1 MDKENRTKAN
11 IFEAA
16 ARLFSEKGFTGTTL
30 RNIAGAPSVRVSE
43 TAIYRHFESKAAILD
58 EIFSVFRVLP
68 KSYIPSRSRIDV
80 YLKTDTPRQLLTR
93 FIPACKGEDALFMTQ
108 VYRIL
113 FREQFT
119 NQGARDIVNDHL
131 IGEAADSLRY
141 ALERLTQAGAIPE
154 MDAKFVSRL
163 WTMNMFT
170 IISANGFAKPNLLLA
185 DGMIDMMLTGKLPGI
200 TNNPPA

>member
-93 FIPACKGEDALFMTQ
+93 FIPACKDEDALFMTQ

-141 ALERLTQAGAIPE
+141 ALERLMEAEAIPK
-154 MDAKFVSRL
+154 MDAKAIARL

-170 IISANGFAKPNLLLA
+170 ITSANGFAKPNLLA
-185 DGMIDMMLTGKLPGI
+185 DGMIDTMLTGKLPGV

>member
-1 MDKENRTKAN
+1 MNKENRTKAN

-16 ARLFSEKGFTGTTL
+16 ARLFSEKGFVGTTL

-80 YLKTDTPRQLLTR
+80 YLKTDTPRQLLTH
-93 FIPACKGEDALFMTQ
+93 FIPTCEDEDALFMTQ

-141 ALERLTQAGAIPE
+141 ALERLMEAEAIPK
-154 MDAKFVSRL
+154 MDAKAIARL

-170 IISANGFAKPNLLLA
+170 ITSANGFAKPNLLA
-185 DGMIDMMLTGKLPGI
+185 DGMIDTMLTGKLPGV

>member
-1 MDKENRTKAN
+1 MVGLNKENRTKAN

-16 ARLFSEKGFTGTTL
+16 ARLFSEKGFADTTL

-58 EIFSVFRVLP
+58 EIYGVFRALP
-68 KSYIPSRSRIDV
+68 KSYIPSRRQIDA
-80 YLKTDTPRQLLTR
+80 YLKTDTPRRLLTR
-93 FIPACKGEDALFMTQ
+93 FIPACKDEDALFMTQ
-108 VYRIL
+108 AYRIL

-141 ALERLTQAGAIPE
+141 ALERLIQVGAIPK

-170 IISANGFAKPNLLLA
+170 ITSANGFANPNLLLA
-185 DGMIDMMLTGKLPGI
+185 DGMIHMMLTGKLP
-200 TNNPPA
+200 NNPPA

>member
-80 YLKTDTPRQLLTR
+80 YLKTDTPRQLLTH
-93 FIPACKGEDALFMTQ
+93 FIPTCEDEDALFMTQ

-141 ALERLTQAGAIPE
+141 ALERLMEAEVIPK
-154 MDAKFVSRL
+154 MDAKAIARL
-163 WTMNMFT
+163 WAVNMFT
-170 IISANGFAKPNLLLA
+170 ITSANGFAKPNLLA
-185 DGMIDMMLTGKLPGI
+185 DGMIHMMLTGKLPGI

>member
-1 MDKENRTKAN
+1 LDKENRTKAN

-80 YLKTDTPRQLLTR
+80 YLKTDTPRQLLTH
-93 FIPACKGEDALFMTQ
+93 FIPTCEDEDALFMTQ

-141 ALERLTQAGAIPE
+141 ALERLMEAEVIPK
-154 MDAKFVSRL
+154 MDAKAIARL
-163 WTMNMFT
+163 WAVNMFT
-170 IISANGFAKPNLLLA
+170 ITSANGFAKPNLLA
-185 DGMIDMMLTGKLPGI
+185 DGMIHMMLTGKLPGI